1 MVLCFGELL
10 LRLAPDAASE
20 WLNTNKLNVYPSGS
34 EINIAAALAKWKV
47 PVSYCTTLPEN
58 FLSAQLVKKI
68 KEHNIDISTI
78 IYSGNKIGLYYLF
91 ADTSVRH
98 GEIIYDKAH
107 SSFSELK
114 PGMIDWDNVF
124 TGIRWFHFSAVSV
137 ALSKNV
143 ATVCKEVLQVCS
155 KKNITVS
162 VDLSYRPELW
172 KYGKKPNEVL
182 PDLLQYC
189 DVIMGD
195 IWSAETVLNIKVPE
209 SIHSISTKENYVLQA
224 KNASEQIMQQFSRC
238 KIAANTFRLHK
249 KGLEYFGTVFT
260 NNNLYVSASYKT
272 DSVVDKVG
280 SDDCFMA
287 GLIYGVYNHLPFQQV
302 VNFAAAAA
310 FQKLFIEGDF
320 TDKTSEEVKSFI
332 QHYA

>member
-10 LRLAPDAASE
+10 LRLAPDVTSE
-20 WLNTNKLNVYPSGS
+20 WLETNKLNAYPSGS
-34 EINIAAALAKWKV
+34 EINIAAALANWKV

-68 KEHNIDISTI
+68 KEHNIDTSTI
-78 IYSGNKIGLYYLF
+78 VYSGSKIGLYYLF
-91 ADTSVRH
+91 ADTSLRH
-98 GEIIYDKAH
+98 GGIIYDKSH

-114 PGMIDWDNVF
+114 PGMIDWDSVF
-124 TGIRWFHFSAVSV
+124 NGIRWFHFSAVSA
-137 ALSKNV
+137 ALSMDV
-143 ATVCKEVLQVCS
+143 ATVCKDVLEICS
-155 KKNITVS
+155 KKYITVS

-172 KYGKKPNEVL
+172 KYGKKPNEVM

-189 DVIMGD
+189 DVIIGD
-195 IWSAETVLNIKVPE
+195 IWSVEAMLNIKVPE

-224 KNASEQIMQQFSRC
+224 KNVSEQIMQQFSRC
-238 KIAANTFRLHK
+238 KIAANTFQLHK

-260 NNNLYVSASYKT
+260 HNNLYVSASYKT

-280 SDDCFMA
+280 SDDCFIA

-302 VNFAAAAA
+302 INFAAAAA
-310 FQKLFIEGDF
+310 FQKLFIPGDF
-320 TDKTSEEVKSFI
+320 TDKTSEEVKSFM